1 MALQE
6 FAERTLAAMR
16 QVAAPVGGVSSI
28 ADPRIQLEAPGLSYH
43 HFFTMDF
50 MILDPL

>member
-1 MALQE
+1 MPQLEGAS
-6 FAERTLAAMR
+6 
-16 QVAAPVGGVSSI
+16 PI

-50 MILDPL
+50 MILDPPFEFPDRVP